1 MNKFKFKLFTQADPQ
16 AQYDAVA
23 VKDPMTFYLL
33 NTGIGY
39 LGEVKLFDATSEGPT
54 LVQAITDEGANATD
68 IASTKAIAEYVAA
81 KVSAIDQL
89 STQFFRAVKY
99 HTLTA
104 DDLANENI
112 VVPDDASEG
121 DVGLLFT
128 ADFNGV
134 DDDNETW
141 YFISLMG
148 YLSCVY
154 SFVSG
159 KTVTLTVN
167 PDNSVT
173 AEVKIADAETALKS
187 GDDGLFLEK
196 TATIDTANPTDKLVT
211 ESALVTYL
219 QDVLSQVVTYSV
231 DDETDE

>member
-1 MNKFKFKLFTQADPQ
+1 MSKFKFKLFTQADPQ

-33 NTGIGY
+33 NTGVGY

-54 LVQAITDEGANATD
+54 LVQAITDEGVNETD
-68 IASTKAIAEYVAA
+68 IASTKAIADYVAA
-81 KVSAIDQL
+81 KISAIDQL
-89 STQFFRAVKY
+89 SSQFFRAVKY

-104 DDLANENI
+104 ADIANEHV

-141 YFISLMG
+141 YFISLMN

-154 SFVSG
+154 SFASG
-159 KTVTLTVN
+159 KTVTLTVGE
-167 PDNSVT
+167 DNTVT
-173 AEVKIADAETALKS
+173 AEVKIADTETALKA
-187 GDDGLFLEK
+187 GETGLYLDKAE
-196 TATIDTANPTDKLVT
+196 TIDEDNPTNKLIT
-211 ESALVTYL
+211 ESVLVAYL

-231 DDETDE
+231 DEE